1 MPVVQGHPDGMTM
14 RPLAVIG
21 NVNVDLIMGPVGS
34 WPQQGTEVIVD
45 HDELRVGGAAGNTA
59 LAWMGLGVPFTI
71 ASSVGDDAFGRWL
84 AEGFRPKSA
93 RWTVNASSTT
103 VSVGIIHPGD
113 ERTFFTTRGHLA
125 DFTLDEAMAQVGD
138 LRGAIVLLCGSFLTD
153 ALTGDYPAVFDW
165 AASSGASLALD
176 PGWPP
181 SGWTAGQLVRAQAW
195 LAHTDHLL
203 VNEVEALALSGAPTV
218 ETALA
223 ELASMMPSNAHV
235 VVKSGPRGAFGLHG
249 QTVAVAPAPVVTVI
263 DTIGA
268 GDIFNAGYLLAMAEG
283 APFDRALWAGVALA
297 SRAIS
302 TTPRAY
308 SRDGV

>member
-1 MPVVQGHPDGMTM
+1 M

-21 NVNVDLIMGPVGS
+21 NVNVDLIMGPVGN

-71 ASSVGDDAFGRWL
+71 ASSVGQDAFGIWL
-84 AEGFRPKSA
+84 AEGFRPHSA

-103 VSVGIIHPGD
+103 VSVGITHPGD

-125 DFTLDEAMAQVGD
+125 DFTLDEALAQLGD
-138 LRGAIVLLCGSFLTD
+138 LQEAIVLLCGSFLTD
-153 ALTGDYPAVFDW
+153 ALTAGYPALFDR
-165 AASSGASLALD
+165 AARSGVTLALD

-181 SGWTAGQLVRAQAW
+181 SGWTVDQLARAQAW
-195 LAHTDHLL
+195 LAHTGHLL
-203 VNEVEALALSGAPTV
+203 VNEVEALALSGAATV
-218 ETALA
+218 EAALPV
-223 ELASMMPSNAHV
+223 LAALMPPGARV
-235 VVKSGPRGAFGLHG
+235 VVKSGARGAFGLQGETFVH
-249 QTVAVAPAPVVTVI
+249 APAPAVPVI

-283 APFDRALWAGVALA
+283 ASFDRALRTGVALA

-308 SRDGV
+308 SRDIA